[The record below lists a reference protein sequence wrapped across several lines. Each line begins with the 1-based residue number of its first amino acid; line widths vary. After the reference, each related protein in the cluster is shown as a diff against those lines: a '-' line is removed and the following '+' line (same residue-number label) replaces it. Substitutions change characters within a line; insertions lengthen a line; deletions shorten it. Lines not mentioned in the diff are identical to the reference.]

1 MYSPLSRA
9 GGPSQPGLPGRA
21 LASLKALGL
30 VFLPSFVA
38 FVILDVIWITYVAK
52 DVYAGLKP
60 ILKEDPDP
68 VAAVLS
74 WIAIVMGAYVFV
86 LPRTGG
92 GRTAWHVVGQGA
104 LFGLLLY
111 GTVDLTNCALLTAWG
126 WNVALVDMA
135 WGTLACAVLSL
146 TQRSLASYFPSLGL

>member
-1 MYSPLSRA
+1 M
-9 GGPSQPGLPGRA
+9 
-21 LASLKALGL
+21 
-30 VFLPSFVA
+30 FLPSFVA

-92 GRTAWHVVGQGA
+92 GRTAWHVVGQVRPAARRGFIGKNAGA
-104 LFGLLLY
+104 TRG
-111 GTVDLTNCALLTAWG
+111 V
-126 WNVALVDMA
+126 
-135 WGTLACAVLSL
+135 
-146 TQRSLASYFPSLGL
+146 